1 MQSQQFL
8 TDEQII
14 ALYFDRKETAIGET
28 ERKYG
33 SYLLTIAQNILNN
46 REDSEE
52 CANDT
57 YLKVWNAIPPTRPNI
72 LRAFLAKITRRI
84 AFDRYDA
91 SKRAKRVPSEMLVS
105 LSEFEGVLPYTDS
118 LEERVE
124 VGELSRIISAY
135 LDAVSD
141 RRMYIF
147 LRRFFYVMP
156 IAEIARKLGCS
167 QSTVHK
173 ELAAMK
179 QELRQKLRQ
188 EGYEL

>member
-1 MQSQQFL
+1 
-8 TDEQII
+8 
-14 ALYFDRKETAIGET
+14 
-28 ERKYG
+28 
-33 SYLLTIAQNILNN
+33 
-46 REDSEE
+46 
-52 CANDT
+52 
-57 YLKVWNAIPPTRPNI
+57 
-72 LRAFLAKITRRI
+72 
-84 AFDRYDA
+84 
-91 SKRAKRVPSEMLVS
+91 MLVS